1 MFHHDFQTV
10 EDCNHD
16 VGHHD
21 FQHYCHDFH
30 HKVLSGEAEAA
41 FAENFEDVYEALV
54 AVKDNFKVVTITIII
69 IAITIVIIII
79 NMKNNQIY
87 YRCCW

>member
-1 MFHHDFQTV
+1 MSQTA
-10 EDCNHD
+10 EDCNQD
-16 VGHHD
+16 SGHHD
-21 FQHYCHDFH
+21 FQQHFH
-30 HKVLSGEAEAA
+30 LKVLSGEAEAA
-41 FAENFEDVYEALV
+41 FAENLEDVYEALV